1 MGIEFGGREREE
13 RSIAGDEGERGK
25 SKERAK
31 GWSVGLILPPQS
43 GAASDSICFK
53 YMDRKVWAVAPTA
66 RDDTRREREKGSRG
80 RGVGYD
86 TRCILRENRP
96 ALLSRLPLQTGE
108 DGDRRG
114 MRRERERERR
124 NNPVIRHNSFSSVFP
139 SFRSQYSAPP
149 TLGYSRT
156 NLPSSSS
163 SSPRPN
169 LFSNLPAARY
179 RLPNKLTECSAP
191 RLPPVSLSWFPSRIG
206 SVSAQTEPPSPAIF
220 HATPHFSAQI
230 TRTIICRERPLSK
243 SRGSRGRDVYQ
254 SRTGSG

>member
-53 YMDRKVWAVAPTA
+53 YMDRRVWAVAPTA

-114 MRRERERERR
+114 MRRERERERGGTTPLYDTTR
-124 NNPVIRHNSFSSVFP
+124 FP
-139 SFRSQYSAPP
+139 RYSLVSEANTPH
-149 TLGYSRT
+149 
-156 NLPSSSS
+156 
-163 SSPRPN
+163 
-169 LFSNLPAARY
+169 
-179 RLPNKLTECSAP
+179 P
-191 RLPPVSLSWFPSRIG
+191 RLLDTVERISPPPPPPPLVPTSSLTSLRPDIGFPIS
-206 SVSAQTEPPSPAIF
+206 
-220 HATPHFSAQI
+220 
-230 TRTIICRERPLSK
+230 
-243 SRGSRGRDVYQ
+243 
-254 SRTGSG
+254 